1 MKPLPLDQQRMS
13 TFKRTKVKSF
23 WIFCLALTFPFFLVG
38 QDTFDDP
45 MVTDSTSD
53 YANLTQRESQNLN
66 AARTDSLNIK
76 VRGFSEET
84 LNQLKAD
91 ESLHYKEAPTVAE
104 SLWDRLIMLLQQFF
118 DSLFRSATTTDWGR
132 VFSYAIGIVIL
143 IVVIM
148 LILRVN
154 AFQIFY
160 SGHGA
165 RTMRY
170 DVLDENIHEMDFE
183 KLIQEAIA
191 LNDYRKAIRLLF
203 LNALKIL
210 SDKQLVHWEQGK
222 TNHDYLRELTV
233 EDVKTGFN
241 ELNFYFEHAWYGNF
255 AISQSTFTKVQS
267 IFISW
272 RERVQ

>member
-1 MKPLPLDQQRMS
+1 MS

-45 MVTDSTSD
+45 VVADSTSD

-91 ESLHYKEAPTVAE
+91 ESLHYKEASTVAE

-132 VFSYAIGIVIL
+132 LFSYAIGIVIL

-160 SGHGA
+160 SGQGA

-170 DVLDENIHEMDFE
+170 EVLDENIHEMDFD

-191 LNDYRKAIRLLF
+191 INDYRKAIRLLF

-210 SDKQLVHWEQGK
+210 SDKQLVHWEHGK

-233 EDVKTGFN
+233 EEVKTGFN

-255 AISQSTFTKVQS
+255 AITQGTFTKVQN
-267 IFISW
+267 IFINW
-272 RERVQ
+272 RERLR